1 MFKAEGFSFLQ
12 QMGMAHALITGSSL
26 DGAAV
31 TKRIKIQLLRGA
43 CLTED
48 LDYTSSHSATGNR
61 GVLPNTLGEIW
72 ALISEPAVRVVNE
85 NHLTK
90 LRTYLMCDEETN
102 VE

>member
-1 MFKAEGFSFLQ
+1 MFKAEGFSFPQ
-12 QMGMAHALITGSSL
+12 QTRMAHALITGSSL

-31 TKRIKIQLLRGA
+31 TKSIKIQLLRGA

-48 LDYTSSHSATGNR
+48 LDYTSCHSATSNI

-72 ALISEPAVRVVNE
+72 APISEPAVWVVNE

-90 LRTYLMCDEETN
+90 LKTYLMCDEETN
-102 VE
+102 VK